1 MSNGKI
7 DIVAPQKEVIAYG
20 DAFDTRKRRFGSG
33 SNFKKSEVGG
43 AAANVDDEHVMS
55 AGLRKVGR
63 YGDCV
68 TATFQP
74 PVKRG
79 LRFFQQTD
87 VVGKIGLARS
97 VQGEPLRRCVKRGRN
112 GDRNLLVIEWQSLSG
127 KPGVPR
133 RAQVSKEERGSAN
146 R

>member
-7 DIVAPQKEVIAYG
+7 NIVAPRKEVIAYG
-20 DAFDTRKRRFGSG
+20 DAFDTRKRRLGLG

-43 AAANVDDEHVMS
+43 AAANVDHEHVLS
-55 AGLRKVGR
+55 AGIRKVWR

-79 LRFFQQTD
+79 LRFFQQTN
-87 VVGKIGLARS
+87 VVGKTGLARGI
-97 VQGEPLRRCVKRGRN
+97 QCEPLRRCVKRGRN
-112 GDRNLLVIEWQSLSG
+112 GYRNLLVIESQSLSG

-133 RAQVSKEERGSAN
+133 RAQVLK
-146 R
+146 